1 MRWPP
6 RRPSCTGRRCTT
18 RRIGRARAR
27 SVEALAALEPELAIT
42 MHGPA
47 MQGPEMRAALHRLAQ
62 DFDRVAVPEQGRY
75 LGNPARAEDGSAY
88 PQGVIR
94 NYSDHAANERTFLAW
109 VRTSLAVVGFGLA
122 LIKIEF
128 LPHGMGVWLG
138 FALVGIGCVI
148 LGLAAYRFIS
158 HSHEIERQETFRA
171 GGVRSEVA
179 LAVLLMLFVLA
190 FALLLWTA
198 SGS

>member
-1 MRWPP
+1 M
-6 RRPSCTGRRCTT
+6 
-18 RRIGRARAR
+18 
-27 SVEALAALEPELAIT
+27 
-42 MHGPA
+42 
-47 MQGPEMRAALHRLAQ
+47 
-62 DFDRVAVPEQGRY
+62 
-75 LGNPARAEDGSAY
+75 
-88 PQGVIR
+88 IR

-138 FALVGIGCVI
+138 FGLVAIGCLI
-148 LGLAAYRFIS
+148 LALAAYRFIS
-158 HSHEIERQETFRA
+158 HSHEIDRPESFRT

-179 LAVLLMLFVLA
+179 LAVLLLLFVLT
-190 FALLLWTA
+190 FGLLLWTA